1 MKRYGWLLGCCLFL
15 SIGMLWAADESDL
28 RVLQQKAA
36 QSRDM
41 EGYVGVCKYLYKRK
55 KILNYFFYMQILFIS

>member
-15 SIGMLWAADESDL
+15 SIGMLWAADEPDL
-28 RVLQQKAA
+28 RMLQQKAA

-41 EGYVGVCKYLYKRK
+41 EGYG
-55 KILNYFFYMQILFIS
+55 ST